1 MSSDLNLNYGG
12 KLATLSQLILF
23 FSPFL
28 QKPPFILV
36 FCVGFL
42 FNFDFP
48 FRTMII
54 SQGAE
59 NLSNNAGRLP
69 INKIRDPNLNHA
81 EFSDLPVEDKTRR
94 NALPIGAIHLSTFQ
108 LHFPETIKDSIGSQP
123 SASSTDLLHST
134 TSAFVSLS
142 LLSAIWFYIQKKNI
156 GYSHVGLSYETAVPG
171 HHWRIITSAFSH
183 ITMKAVSKLVKNDS
197 SVHQVVMSF
206 HDCGGNVG
214 DDVHIPLPHWV
225 TEIGQ
230 KNPDIYFTNKEGK
243 HNTEFLT
250 WGIDK
255 GRVLR
260 GRTAVESKNGGL
272 AACKPAG
279 AAEWLENSSPP
290 LWLSMN
296 MFNVLHLQFRLIVL
310 FKKL

>member
-54 SQGAE
+54 SVYPSDCSQGAE

-81 EFSDLPVEDKTRR
+81 EFSDLPHLSIYL
-94 NALPIGAIHLSTFQ
+94 NIGHGMLLPIGAIHLSTFQ
-108 LHFPETIKDSIGSQP
+108 LHFPETIEDSIGSQP

-156 GYSHVGLSYETAVPG
+156 GYSHVGLSYETAVAG

-183 ITMKAVSKLVKNDS
+183 ISMKAVSKLVKNDS
-197 SVHQVVMSF
+197 SVHQVL
-206 HDCGGNVG
+206 D
-214 DDVHIPLPHWV
+214 
-225 TEIGQ
+225 
-230 KNPDIYFTNKEGK
+230 YFQGM
-243 HNTEFLT
+243 
-250 WGIDK
+250 
-255 GRVLR
+255 
-260 GRTAVESKNGGL
+260 
-272 AACKPAG
+272 
-279 AAEWLENSSPP
+279 WL
-290 LWLSMN
+290 
-296 MFNVLHLQFRLIVL
+296 
-310 FKKL
+310 

>member
-59 NLSNNAGRLP
+59 NLSNNVGRLP

-108 LHFPETIKDSIGSQP
+108 LHFPETIEDSIGSQP
-123 SASSTDLLHST
+123 SASSTDILHST

-156 GYSHVGLSYETAVPG
+156 GYSHVGLSYETAVAG

-183 ITMKAVSKLVKNDS
+183 ISMKAMSKLVKNDS

-206 HDCGGNVG
+206 QDCGGNVG

-250 WGIDK
+250 LGIDK

-260 GRTAVESKNGGL
+260 GRTAVESKNDGL
-272 AACKPAG
+272 AAWKPAG

>member
-1 MSSDLNLNYGG
+1 ME
-12 KLATLSQLILF
+12 
-23 FSPFL
+23 
-28 QKPPFILV
+28 
-36 FCVGFL
+36 CC
-42 FNFDFP
+42 
-48 FRTMII
+48 R
-54 SQGAE
+54 
-59 NLSNNAGRLP
+59 
-69 INKIRDPNLNHA
+69 
-81 EFSDLPVEDKTRR
+81 TRR

-142 LLSAIWFYIQKKNI
+142 LLRNLIPELIKFVREILDKPATSCFIGICSAIWFYIQKKNI
-156 GYSHVGLSYETAVPG
+156 GYSHVGLSYETAVAG

-183 ITMKAVSKLVKNDS
+183 ISMKAMSKLVKNDS

-206 HDCGGNVG
+206 QDCGGNVG

-250 WGIDK
+250 LGIDK

-272 AACKPAG
+272 AAWKPAG
-279 AAEWLENSSPP
+279 AAEWLEKCSKNK
-290 LWLSMN
+290 MVVN
-296 MFNVLHLQFRLIVL
+296 
-310 FKKL
+310 

>member
-1 MSSDLNLNYGG
+1 MGR
-12 KLATLSQLILF
+12 
-23 FSPFL
+23 P
-28 QKPPFILV
+28 LV
-36 FCVGFL
+36 FEIL
-42 FNFDFP
+42 
-48 FRTMII
+48 
-54 SQGAE
+54 
-59 NLSNNAGRLP
+59 
-69 INKIRDPNLNHA
+69 
-81 EFSDLPVEDKTRR
+81 DKPATSCF
-94 NALPIGAIHLSTFQ
+94 IGIC
-108 LHFPETIKDSIGSQP
+108 
-123 SASSTDLLHST
+123 
-134 TSAFVSLS
+134 
-142 LLSAIWFYIQKKNI
+142 SAIWFYIQKKNI
-156 GYSHVGLSYETAVPG
+156 GYSHVGLSYETAVAG
-171 HHWRIITSAFSH
+171 HHWNIITSAFSH
-183 ITMKAVSKLVKNDS
+183 ISMKAVSKLVKNDS

-272 AACKPAG
+272 AATNRSSRM
-279 AAEWLENSSPP
+279 NSSPP

-296 MFNVLHLQFRLIVL
+296 MFNVLHLPFRLIVL